1 MRMSHQRNF
10 RRVTGVSEVIV
21 PTVHSTYNI
30 VRYSQ
35 ILISKQSNKVKAFYD
50 MKPMKWATE
59 GF

>member
-21 PTVHSTYNI
+21 PTYNI